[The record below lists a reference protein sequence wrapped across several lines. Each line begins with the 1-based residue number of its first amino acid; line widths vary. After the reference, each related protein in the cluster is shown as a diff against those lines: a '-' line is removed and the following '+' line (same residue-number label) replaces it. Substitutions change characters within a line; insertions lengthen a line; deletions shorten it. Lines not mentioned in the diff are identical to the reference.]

1 MIKLSAMSIK
11 VTAVPHVTRQIIIR
25 HTSFCAVKCIIH
37 TTRARRVLTAVANPS
52 FFFKINSDG
61 MVS

>member
-37 TTRARRVLTAVANPS
+37 TTGPIRVLTAVANPS

-61 MVS
+61 EVT